1 MWTCVFWGGNISL
14 DPWKAAR
21 KKAALSRWSSRLTVA
36 SRPPTCAGSLDPEVV
51 GTGKWPE
58 GPGRGGGC
66 EVSWLPIVS
75 GFHQCLSSYP

>member
-1 MWTCVFWGGNISL
+1 MCGV
-14 DPWKAAR
+14 P
-21 KKAALSRWSSRLTVA
+21 
-36 SRPPTCAGSLDPEVV
+36 DPEVV

-75 GFHQCLSSYP
+75 GFHQCLSSIPDSHPTSNLSADWSLPLPLSEVPALTGHPRSH